1 MVHDMKKSLLSL
13 FVAFTLLL
21 APIAHAFDVGCE
33 GDNCQMSE
41 QVKKDSKSEKQQD
54 NDKMANAGHHCCC
67 PHVSAIPDLA
77 VASPIAT
84 SSQTVFVLEQDATTS
99 VVVGPP
105 LKPPSHA

>member
-1 MVHDMKKSLLSL
+1 MKKIILSL
-13 FVAFTLLL
+13 FVAFSLLV
-21 APIAHAFDVGCE
+21 APIAHAAGVGCQ

-41 QVKKDSKSEKQQD
+41 QVKKHSDSKKQD
-54 NDKMANAGHHCCC
+54 NDKMAKAGHHCCC

-77 VASPIAT
+77 IAEPT
-84 SSQTVFVLEQDATTS
+84 TASSQTVFVLEQDVTTS